1 MAGPQLRVVDGP
13 SAGREL
19 LVEQEL
25 TIGRTETGPGSLGND
40 PEISRQHAR
49 LRRLESGEILVEDLG
64 STNGTFVNGA
74 RIDAP
79 RVLGPGDT
87 IKLGQTTLQLEG
99 GAQATIL
106 SAPAVAPQTRMAAQ
120 AAAPP
125 PAAPPPAAPPPA
137 APAVERRG
145 IRWPLIGGVALVA
158 AGVAAAV
165 IGLISEGNG
174 GGSST
179 QAAAAA
185 ATTTGS
191 AGTKSTSEKAAPGKL
206 TPVGSTLKLG
216 STAVIAYEDASTHVK
231 SVVAITPSPIE
242 KGSISDFKNVQLT
255 AEQKTATPYYVKV
268 KAKNVGRGDLS
279 GGSPATYIDGIDDR
293 GQRQRSVIFFGDFPR
308 CPSKTP
314 KKLPP
319 DASYST
325 CLTYLV
331 PGGGSIVGM
340 RWVVF
345 DRKTGKSD
353 LNWR

>member
-1 MAGPQLRVVDGP
+1 
-13 SAGREL
+13 L
-19 LVEQEL
+19 LVEGEL
-25 TIGRTETGPGSLGND
+25 TIGRNESDLGNLGND

-49 LRRLESGEILVEDLG
+49 LRRLDSGEILVEDLG

-74 RIDAP
+74 RIDGP
-79 RVLGPGDT
+79 RVLAAGDT
-87 IKLGQTTLQLEG
+87 LRMGQTTLRLEG
-99 GAQATIL
+99 GAQATVL
-106 SAPAVAPQTRMAAQ
+106 SA
-120 AAAPP
+120 
-125 PAAPPPAAPPPA
+125 PAAPPPAAAAPSPPPVA
-137 APAVERRG
+137 ARAGESRG
-145 IRWPLIGGVALVA
+145 ISWPLIGGVALVA

-165 IGLISEGNG
+165 IGLIAEGGNG
-174 GGSST
+174 GGGST
-179 QAAAAA
+179 QAAATSPGAA
-185 ATTTGS
+185 APESTTG
-191 AGTKSTSEKAAPGKL
+191 KVKGKL
-206 TPVGSTLKLG
+206 TPAGSKLKLG
-216 STAVIAYEDASTHVK
+216 DTAVVTYEDASTHAK
-231 SVVAITPSPIE
+231 SVVAITPSPIQR
-242 KGSISDFKNVQLT
+242 GSISDFKNVQLT

-268 KAKNVGRGDLS
+268 KAKNVGKGDLS

-293 GQRQRSVIFFGDFPR
+293 GQRQRSVIFFGEFSR

-319 DASYST
+319 GASYTT